1 MPIDGAAVQRDLQSR
16 IDTIAVQAATAVGGD
31 SAAIILW
38 QGPGHSIQL
47 RASYG
52 PRAGELAALMP
63 EIERWLSEPGGAV
76 EQVERL
82 LRERH
87 VAPDG
92 IIVHPFRSRL
102 GQTGLIAVLATD
114 GRARGDDRLPLLADH
129 VASAV
134 EYATLLQ
141 RLGDE
146 KRKVE
151 TVVEHAADGIVAL
164 DAEGRITGMNA
175 SMERLTGYRRTE
187 ILGRPCHAL
196 LKLTTPGGREMCVA
210 GCPLLKPPTQGHSAD
225 LQGQL
230 RTRDG
235 QMVEVAVTYSFLQ
248 SSEDASIS
256 AIASVRDVSRQR
268 EAEEMRSIFV
278 SVISH
283 ELQTPIAIIK
293 GFAGTLRR
301 EDAHFKEEIVR
312 EGLAAIEDEA
322 DRLSRMVTNL
332 LRVSR
337 IEAGDVHLEL
347 SPVALPELVQ
357 RLIRRFEGRRSQ
369 HRFVAEFARGFPSVL
384 ADRDRLEEVLINL
397 VENAIKY
404 SKDGSIIRIEGKTS
418 SDEVIVTVSDSGIG
432 IPLREQSRIFERF
445 HRVDSRL
452 ARQTQGAGLGLF
464 IARAIVNAHGG
475 RIWVDSELGKG
486 SRFAFSLPREE
497 KPQLPVLF
505 GRTLSLKVTTPS
517 ATADD

>member
-1 MPIDGAAVQRDLQSR
+1 MDGSTAQRDLQAR
-16 IDTIAVQAATAVGGD
+16 LATIALQAASMVGGD
-31 SAAIILW
+31 SAAVILW
-38 QGPGHSIQL
+38 QGSGQSPQT
-47 RASYG
+47 RVTYG
-52 PRAGELAALMP
+52 SRTDELVSLTGEIGQRLAAAT
-63 EIERWLSEPGGAV
+63 GGC
-76 EQVERL
+76 EEL
-82 LRERH
+82 ERH
-87 VAPDG
+87 LQREHAVPDG
-92 IIVHPFRSRL
+92 VIVQPFRTRL
-102 GQTGLIAVLATD
+102 GQTGVIAVLVA
-114 GRARGDDRLPLLADH
+114 GGPGGSDDRLRLLADH

-134 EYATLLQ
+134 EYTTLLQ

-151 TVVEHAADGIVAL
+151 TVVEHAADGIVTL
-164 DAEGRITGMNA
+164 DADGRITGLNA
-175 SMERLTGYRRTE
+175 AMERLTGFGRTE
-187 ILGRPCHAL
+187 MLGRPCHAL
-196 LKLTTPGGREMCVA
+196 LKLTTSGGREMCIA
-210 GCPLLKPPTQGHSAD
+210 GCPLANPPVEGQRAD

-235 QMVEVAVTYSFLQ
+235 QMVEVSVTYSLLH
-248 SSEDASIS
+248 SSEDASIG

-268 EAEEMRSIFV
+268 EAEEMRSVFV

-301 EDAHFKEEIVR
+301 EDAHFEEESVR

-332 LRVSR
+332 LYVSR

-347 SPVALPELVQ
+347 SPVALPELVR

-369 HRFVAEFARGFPSVL
+369 HRFVSEFALGFPSVL
-384 ADRDRLEEVLINL
+384 ADRDRVEEVLVNL

-404 SKDGSIIRIEGKTS
+404 SKDGTTIRIEGKTS
-418 SDEVIVTVSDSGIG
+418 SDEVIVTVADDGIG

-475 RIWVDSELGKG
+475 RIWVESELGKG

-505 GRTLSLKVTTPS
+505 GRSLSLRVAPPS
-517 ATADD
+517 KMPGK